1 MMLANYSIV
10 SFETFVAPAS
20 GATKESVNFINK
32 IALQSSVRSN
42 QLACSAN
49 YNLSLNDPFVN
60 VQQSF
65 HALFFCVVIILT
77 SRVVHMR

>member
-1 MMLANYSIV
+1 MPV
-10 SFETFVAPAS
+10 ETLVAFGS

-32 IALQSSVRSN
+32 IALQSSVRPH
-42 QLACSAN
+42 QLARSAN
-49 YNLSLNDPFVN
+49 YKLNLSDPFVN

-65 HALFFCVVIILT
+65 HALFLCVVIILT